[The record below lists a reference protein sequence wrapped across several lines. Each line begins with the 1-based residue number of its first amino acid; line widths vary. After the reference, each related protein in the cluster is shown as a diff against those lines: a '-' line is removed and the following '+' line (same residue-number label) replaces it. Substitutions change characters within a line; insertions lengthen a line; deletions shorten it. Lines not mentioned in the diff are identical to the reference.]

1 VLIIIHLI
9 FKIHNFLNIRV
20 EKKTFLLYYSLED
33 FLIGGFVMN
42 ATECIKGRR
51 SIRKFKNDKI
61 SHSLLESIIST
72 SSFTPSWKNTQITRY
87 IAIEDTSIIQ
97 KIANDFTPDFNA
109 NIIRQVSTLIAVT
122 FIKGRC
128 GFERDGSFSTKKE
141 DRWQMF
147 DVGAACQTF
156 CLAAHEAGLGTVI
169 MGIWD
174 EDGITELLDIPETQ
188 ELAALIAIGY
198 PDVSPVA
205 PKRKSVDDLLT
216 YR

>member
-1 VLIIIHLI
+1 MKAI
-9 FKIHNFLNIRV
+9 
-20 EKKTFLLYYSLED
+20 D
-33 FLIGGFVMN
+33 
-42 ATECIKGRR
+42 CIVGRR
-51 SIRKFKNDKI
+51 SIRKFKNEKI
-61 SHSLLESIIST
+61 DHSLLESIIST
-72 SSFTPSWKNTQITRY
+72 ASFSPSWKNTQITRY

-97 KIANDFTPDFNA
+97 KIADDFTPEFNA
-109 NIIRQVSTLIAVT
+109 NIVRQVSTLIAVT

-128 GFERDGSFSTKKE
+128 GFERDGSFSTKKG

-198 PDVSPVA
+198 PDISPEA
-205 PKRKSVDDLLT
+205 PRRKSVEDLLT

>member
-1 VLIIIHLI
+1 
-9 FKIHNFLNIRV
+9 
-20 EKKTFLLYYSLED
+20 
-33 FLIGGFVMN
+33 MN

-51 SIRKFKNDKI
+51 SIRKFKSDKI
-61 SHSLLESIIST
+61 NHSILESIIST
-72 SSFTPSWKNTQITRY
+72 SSFSPSWKNTQITRY

-109 NIIRQVSTLIAVT
+109 NIIRQVPTLIAVT

-147 DVGAACQTF
+147 DVGIACQTF

-174 EDGITELLDIPETQ
+174 EDGISELLDIPETQ

-198 PDVSPVA
+198 PDIEPEA
-205 PKRKSVDDLLT
+205 PKRKSVEDLLT

>member
-1 VLIIIHLI
+1 
-9 FKIHNFLNIRV
+9 
-20 EKKTFLLYYSLED
+20 
-33 FLIGGFVMN
+33 MN

-51 SIRKFKNDKI
+51 SIRKYKNDKI
-61 SHSLLESIIST
+61 SHSVLESIVSNA
-72 SSFTPSWKNTQITRY
+72 SFSPSWKNTQITRY

-97 KIANDFTPDFNA
+97 KIADDFTPEFNA
-109 NIIRQVSTLIAVT
+109 NIIRQAPVLIAVT
-122 FIKGRC
+122 FMKGRC

-147 DVGAACQTF
+147 DVGVACQTF
-156 CLAAHEAGLGTVI
+156 CLSAHEVGLGTVI

-174 EDGITELLDIPETQ
+174 EDGITKLLEIPETQ

-198 PDVSPVA
+198 PDIVPDA
-205 PKRKSVDDLLT
+205 PKRKSVEDLLT

>member
-1 VLIIIHLI
+1 M
-9 FKIHNFLNIRV
+9 K
-20 EKKTFLLYYSLED
+20 
-33 FLIGGFVMN
+33 
-42 ATECIKGRR
+42 ATDCIVGRR

-72 SSFTPSWKNTQITRY
+72 ASFSPSWKNTQITRY
-87 IAIEDTSIIQ
+87 IAIEDTSIIN
-97 KIANDFTPDFNA
+97 KIADDFTPEFNA
-109 NIIRQVSTLIAVT
+109 NIIRQISTLIAVT
-122 FIKGRC
+122 FVKGRC
-128 GFERDGSFSTKKE
+128 GFERDGSFSTKKG

-147 DVGAACQTF
+147 DVGVACQTF

-198 PDVSPVA
+198 PDITPEA
-205 PKRKSVDDLLT
+205 PRRKSVEDLLS

>member
-1 VLIIIHLI
+1 MA
-9 FKIHNFLNIRV
+9 
-20 EKKTFLLYYSLED
+20 
-33 FLIGGFVMN
+33 MN
-42 ATECIKGRR
+42 MTECIKGRR
-51 SIRKFKNDKI
+51 SIRKYNAERI
-61 SHSLLESIIST
+61 ERSVLEDIIST
-72 SSFTPSWKNTQITRY
+72 ASFSPSWKNTQITRY

-97 KIANDFTPDFNA
+97 KIADDFTPEFNS
-109 NIIRQVSTLIAVT
+109 NIVRQVSTLIAVT

-128 GFERDGSFSTKKE
+128 GFERDGSYSTKKE

-147 DVGAACQTF
+147 DVGVSCQTF

-174 EDGITELLDIPETQ
+174 EDGISELLNIPEDQ

-198 PDVSPVA
+198 PDISPEA
-205 PKRKSVDDLLT
+205 PRRKSVDDLLT

>member
-1 VLIIIHLI
+1 MKAI
-9 FKIHNFLNIRV
+9 
-20 EKKTFLLYYSLED
+20 D
-33 FLIGGFVMN
+33 
-42 ATECIKGRR
+42 CIVGRR
-51 SIRKFKNDKI
+51 SIRKFKNEKI
-61 SHSLLESIIST
+61 DHSLLESIIST
-72 SSFTPSWKNTQITRY
+72 ASFSPSWKNTQITRY

-97 KIANDFTPDFNA
+97 KIADDFTPEFNA
-109 NIIRQVSTLIAVT
+109 NIVRQVSTLIAVT

-128 GFERDGSFSTKKE
+128 GFERDGSFSTKKG

-174 EDGITELLDIPETQ
+174 EDGITELLDIRETQ

-198 PDVSPVA
+198 PDISPEA
-205 PKRKSVDDLLT
+205 PRRKSVEDLLT